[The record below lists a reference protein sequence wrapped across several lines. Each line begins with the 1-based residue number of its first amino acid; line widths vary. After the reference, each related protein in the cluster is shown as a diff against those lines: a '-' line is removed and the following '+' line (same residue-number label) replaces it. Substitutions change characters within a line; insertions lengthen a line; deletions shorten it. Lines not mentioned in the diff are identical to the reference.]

1 MGATP
6 ISPSMQK
13 DVADEMLDLIPLA
26 TRFADRAALAAHV
39 ASLSDLTPPPEP
51 SPIIGGRAAALSLLA
66 AINPTRY
73 SATRN
78 HLDGA
83 VTRLSAYIR
92 HGVLTLD
99 EVRNHALDTVATPK
113 QAEKFIQELGWRD
126 YWQRL
131 YAASPDAIWVD
142 VEPYKTGFFASD
154 YADDLPAD
162 IAQGTTGVACID
174 AFITTLLETGYLHN
188 HARMYIAAYVV
199 HWRQI
204 KWQAGARWF
213 LQNLIDGD
221 PASNN
226 LSWQWIASTFA
237 NKPYFFNLE
246 NVASYVGPNINVS
259 AADNFPLAHS
269 YERLAELLFPNLP
282 SKTAV

>member
-1 MGATP
+1 
-6 ISPSMQK
+6 MQN
-13 DVADEMLDLIPLA
+13 DVSDEMPDLTPLA
-26 TRFADRAALAAHV
+26 TRFDNRAELV
-39 ASLSDLTPPPEP
+39 AYVANLSDLSPPAEL
-51 SPIIGGRAAALSLLA
+51 SPVIGGRATALSTLA
-66 AINPTRY
+66 AINPVQY
-73 SATRN
+73 SRTRN

-99 EVRNHALDTVATPK
+99 EVRNHALDAVATPK
-113 QAEKFIQELGWRD
+113 QAEKFIQELAWRD

-131 YAASPDAIWVD
+131 YTASPEAIWVD
-142 VEPYKTGFFASD
+142 IEAYKTGFVASD

-162 IAQGTTGVACID
+162 IARGETGVACID
-174 AFITTLLETGYLHN
+174 AFITILLETGYLHN
-188 HARMYIAAYVV
+188 HARMYVAAYVV

-204 KWQAGARWF
+204 KWQTGAKWF

-246 NVASYVGPNINVS
+246 NVARYSGPNINVS
-259 AADNFPLAHS
+259 VTDNLPLANS
-269 YERLAELLFPNLP
+269 YERLAELLFPNL
-282 SKTAV
+282 TRAVAS

>member
-1 MGATP
+1 MQNN
-6 ISPSMQK
+6 IS
-13 DVADEMLDLIPLA
+13 DEIPDLIPLA
-26 TRFADRAALAAHV
+26 TRFGNRAALAAHV
-39 ASLSDLTPPPEP
+39 AKLSNLTPPAEL
-51 SPIIGGRAAALSLLA
+51 SQIIGGRAKALSALA
-66 AINPTRY
+66 AINPVQY

-92 HGVLTLD
+92 HGLLTLD
-99 EVRNHALDTVATPK
+99 EVRNHALDSVATPK
-113 QAEKFIQELGWRD
+113 QAEKFIQELAWRD

-131 YAASPDAIWVD
+131 YTANPDAIWVD
-142 VEPYKTGFFASD
+142 IEAYKTGFVASD

-162 IAQGTTGVACID
+162 IARGETGVACID
-174 AFITTLLETGYLHN
+174 AFITMLLETGYLHN
-188 HARMYIAAYVV
+188 HARMYVAAYVV

-204 KWQAGARWF
+204 KWQTGAKWF

-246 NVASYVGPNINVS
+246 NVARYAGPNINVS
-259 AADNFPLAHS
+259 ETDNLPLAHS

-282 SKTAV
+282 STAVS

>member
-1 MGATP
+1 
-6 ISPSMQK
+6 MQNY
-13 DVADEMLDLIPLA
+13 VLEEMPDLTSLA
-26 TRFADRAALAAHV
+26 TRFDNRAELAAYV
-39 ASLSDLTPPPEP
+39 ANLSNLPPPADL
-51 SPIIGGRAAALSLLA
+51 SPIIGGRAAALSTLA
-66 AINPTRY
+66 AINPVQY
-73 SATRN
+73 SDTRN

-99 EVRNHALDTVATPK
+99 EVRNHALDAVATPK
-113 QAEKFIQELGWRD
+113 QAEKFIQELAWRD

-131 YAASPDAIWVD
+131 YKASPEAIWVD
-142 VEPYKTGFFASD
+142 IEAYKTGFVASD

-162 IAQGTTGVACID
+162 IARGETGVACID
-174 AFITTLLETGYLHN
+174 AFISILLETGYLHN
-188 HARMYIAAYVV
+188 HARMYVAAYVV

-204 KWQAGARWF
+204 KWQTGAKWF

-246 NVASYVGPNINVS
+246 NVARYSGPNINVS
-259 AADNFPLAHS
+259 VTDNLPLANS
-269 YERLAELLFPNLP
+269 YERLAELLFPNLT
-282 SKTAV
+282 SAVAS

>member
-1 MGATP
+1 
-6 ISPSMQK
+6 MQN
-13 DVADEMLDLIPLA
+13 DVSDEIRDLIPLA
-26 TRFADRAALAAHV
+26 KRFDDRAALAAHV
-39 ASLSDLTPPPEP
+39 ANLSNLTPPAEP
-51 SPIIGGRAAALSLLA
+51 SPIIGGRAAALSMLA
-66 AINPTRY
+66 AINPVQY

-78 HLDGA
+78 HLDGS

-99 EVRNHALDTVATPK
+99 EVRNHALDNVTTPK
-113 QAEKFIQELGWRD
+113 QAEKFIQELAWRD

-131 YAASPDAIWVD
+131 YTASPDAIWVD
-142 VEPYKTGFFASD
+142 IEAYKTGFVASD

-162 IAQGTTGVACID
+162 IARGETGVACID
-174 AFITTLLETGYLHN
+174 AFITMLLETGYLHN
-188 HARMYIAAYVV
+188 HARMYVAAYVV

-204 KWQAGARWF
+204 KWQTGAKWF

-226 LSWQWIASTFA
+226 LSWQWVASTFA

-246 NVASYVGPNINVS
+246 NVARHAGSNINVS
-259 AADNFPLAHS
+259 VTDNLPLAHS
-269 YERLAELLFPNLP
+269 YERLVDLLFPNLP
-282 SKTAV
+282 SAAVS

>member
-1 MGATP
+1 M
-6 ISPSMQK
+6 IS
-13 DVADEMLDLIPLA
+13 
-26 TRFADRAALAAHV
+26 
-39 ASLSDLTPPPEP
+39 
-51 SPIIGGRAAALSLLA
+51 
-66 AINPTRY
+66 
-73 SATRN
+73 
-78 HLDGA
+78 
-83 VTRLSAYIR
+83 VT
-92 HGVLTLD
+92 
-99 EVRNHALDTVATPK
+99 TPK
-113 QAEKFIQELGWRD
+113 HAEKFIQELAWRD

-131 YAASPDAIWVD
+131 YTASPDAIWVD
-142 VEPYKTGFFASD
+142 IEAYKTGFVASD
-154 YADDLPAD
+154 YADELPAAD
-162 IAQGTTGVACID
+162 IARGETGVACID

-204 KWQAGARWF
+204 KWQTGAKWF

-246 NVASYVGPNINVS
+246 NVARYAGPNINVS
-259 AADNFPLAHS
+259 VTDNLPLAHS

-282 SKTAV
+282 NAATS

>member
-1 MGATP
+1 MQND
-6 ISPSMQK
+6 IS
-13 DVADEMLDLIPLA
+13 DEMPDLTPLA
-26 TRFADRAALAAHV
+26 TRFDNRAELVAHV
-39 ASLSDLTPPPEP
+39 ANLSDLPPPAEL
-51 SPIIGGRAAALSLLA
+51 SPVIGGRATALSKLA
-66 AINPTRY
+66 AINPVQY
-73 SATRN
+73 SGTRN

-99 EVRNHALDTVATPK
+99 EVRNHALDAVASPK
-113 QAEKFIQELGWRD
+113 LAEKFIQELAWRD

-131 YAASPDAIWVD
+131 YTASPDAIWVD
-142 VEPYKTGFFASD
+142 IEAYKTGFVASD
-154 YADDLPAD
+154 YADDLPSD
-162 IAQGTTGVACID
+162 IAQGETGVACID
-174 AFITTLLETGYLHN
+174 AFITILLETGYLHN
-188 HARMYIAAYVV
+188 HARMYVAAYVV

-204 KWQAGARWF
+204 KWQTGAKWF

-246 NVASYVGPNINVS
+246 NVARYAGPNINVS
-259 AADNFPLAHS
+259 VTDNLPLAHS

-282 SKTAV
+282 STAVS